1 MYKKLTLNQLQMSD
15 LKCVG
20 SAVSLS
26 IQISKIWSLKEMKE
40 STGKMNIQTIDIL
53 AVNTTETNVNAKLI
67 VGNDDD
73 DIDMIRI
80 LTDTF

>member
-1 MYKKLTLNQLQMSD
+1 
-15 LKCVG
+15 
-20 SAVSLS
+20 
-26 IQISKIWSLKEMKE
+26 MKE
-40 STGKMNIQTIDIL
+40 STGKMNIQTIGIL

>member
-1 MYKKLTLNQLQMSD
+1 
-15 LKCVG
+15 
-20 SAVSLS
+20 
-26 IQISKIWSLKEMKE
+26 MKE

-80 LTDTF
+80 LTDTI